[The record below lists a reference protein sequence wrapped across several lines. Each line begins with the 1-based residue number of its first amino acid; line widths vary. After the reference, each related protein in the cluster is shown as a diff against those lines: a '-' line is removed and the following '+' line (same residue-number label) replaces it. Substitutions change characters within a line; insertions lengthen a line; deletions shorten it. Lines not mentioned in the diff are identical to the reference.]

1 MNKEIY
7 DKLMDWALNHSGLN
21 YYDQLYGDFLLD
33 RDILIFP
40 LPLFI
45 FLILVGLT
53 MFLEDRSEKEQNGQD
68 KKKFETFSLV
78 SFGVTVVTAIS
89 LAIGSVNTNL
99 AAVDTSSLYLSQVYQ
114 SLSKNQQL
122 YLSSKLDEHFLKQIG
137 DKPFPNDYK
146 ADKLVKI
153 DYIDFKNIAKDV
165 AYVAGD
171 DVLIKEYFKTDAILQ
186 DNYERLKS
194 LYEKTHKIGH

>member
-68 KKKFETFSLV
+68 KKKFETFSLI
-78 SFGVTVVTAIS
+78 SFGVTAVTAIS

-165 AYVAGD
+165 AYIAD
-171 DVLIKEYFKTDAILQ
+171 DEVLIKDYFKTDAILQ
-186 DNYERLKS
+186 DNYERIKS

>member
-33 RDILIFP
+33 RDVLIFP

-53 MFLEDRSEKEQNGQD
+53 MFLEDRSEKEQDVQS

-78 SFGVTVVTAIS
+78 SFGVTAVTAIS

-194 LYEKTHKIGH
+194 LYEKTHKIGN

>member
-33 RDILIFP
+33 RDVLIFP

-53 MFLEDRSEKEQNGQD
+53 MFLEDRSEKEQDGQS

-78 SFGVTVVTAIS
+78 SFGVTAVTVIS
-89 LAIGSVNTNL
+89 FAIGSVNTNL
-99 AAVDTSSLYLSQVYQ
+99 AKVDTSSLYLSQVYQ

-146 ADKLVKI
+146 ADKVIKI

-165 AYVAGD
+165 AYIAD
-171 DVLIKEYFKTDAILQ
+171 DEVLIKDYFKTDAILQ

-194 LYEKTHKIGH
+194 LYEKTHKIGN

>member
-1 MNKEIY
+1 MDKQIY
-7 DKLMDWALNHSGLN
+7 DNLMDWALNHSGLN

-68 KKKFETFSLV
+68 KKKFETFSLI
-78 SFGVTVVTAIS
+78 SFGVTAVTAIS

-165 AYVAGD
+165 AYIAD
-171 DVLIKEYFKTDAILQ
+171 DEVLIKDYFKTDAILQ

-194 LYEKTHKIGH
+194 LYEKTHKIGN